1 MIRISTAALLV
12 AAGAAVAA
20 PVGIDRSGFEI
31 YTGQATALDSASV
44 NRGVS
49 ATRYSDIDP
58 GAGGYVSFP
67 DTAVTVDG
75 ALAVAGTADY
85 TSTTTS
91 NITMDSFRFVGGVD
105 QAGGVVFFD
114 FFDAGGVFVDGF
126 GVLLADAGT
135 FIYNI
140 TINTP
145 FDVAGSGF
153 VQMSVDDED
162 LAGAG
167 STAAGR
173 WFLGNAGAT
182 VGDAGFAEA
191 APDFNFN
198 FEINGVPAPGAF
210 ALLGLGGLVA
220 TRRRR

>member
-1 MIRISTAALLV
+1 MIRISTAAILV
-12 AAGAAVAA
+12 AAGTAVAA
-20 PVGIDRSGFEI
+20 PAGIDRSGYEI
-31 YTGQATALDSASV
+31 YYGQATALDSASV

-58 GAGGYVSFP
+58 GAGGYIAGAE
-67 DTAVTVDG
+67 TAVVANG
-75 ALAVAGTADY
+75 ALEVAGAADY
-85 TSTTTS
+85 SSTTAS

-114 FFDAGGVFVDGF
+114 FFDAGGLFVDGF
-126 GVLLADAGT
+126 GVQLSSAGN

-140 TINTP
+140 TINSP
-145 FDVAGSGF
+145 FDVAGAGF
-153 VQMSVDDED
+153 VQMSVDDEN

-167 STAAGR
+167 SATTGR

-182 VGDAGFAEA
+182 IGDAGLAEA
-191 APDFNFN
+191 SPDFNFN